1 MDYKRELKRF
11 FLPSESFLMKRVNKA
26 KLGNFSYLVISSF
39 AFAKLGV
46 VTAPLSLEMQKRD
59 FEETFPIKVIDD
71 QNLF

>member
-1 MDYKRELKRF
+1 
-11 FLPSESFLMKRVNKA
+11 MKRVNKA

-46 VTAPLSLEMQKRD
+46 VTAPQGLEMQKRD